1 MSNLALQVKD
11 DIVAKIK
18 NDQLVLPT
26 LPEIALQVQEIAEDA
41 ATTIPQLTK
50 IIAQDPAMT
59 ARIIKVTNSPL
70 IRTSSPVTDL
80 NTAIS
85 RLGIDFTSNLCV
97 GLAMEQMFQ
106 ATHDIIDKRMRS
118 CWSRAMEVAATCQVL
133 ARHYTRL
140 QPDQA
145 LLAGLIHQI
154 GMLPILSYAE
164 DNADLLHDSISLDLV
179 LEKLHPSLGSYILR
193 SWDFQPDLALVPKEY
208 LNLKH
213 TADSAD
219 YTDLVQVATLQ
230 SYAGSDHPLGKV
242 NRTELGSFQRLGLA
256 ADEEVTQLEAL
267 SEEMEATQNAL
278 GM

>member
-80 NTAIS
+80 HTAIS